1 MNGVVILLLVA
12 GGLLAVVAL
21 VQMLASRLTLPE
33 STLLALA
40 GIGIGGAYV
49 ILRNSAPAFATTF
62 FAPLVDPSWPA
73 EAYLW
78 LFLPPLLFQAALSV
92 DVRSMAPDAAPI
104 LMLAIVAVVVATGV
118 IGLAAAAV
126 TPFGIVTCL
135 LLGAMIATTDP
146 SAVIAVF
153 RDVGAPARLI
163 RLVEG

>member
-1 MNGVVILLLVA
+1 M
-12 GGLLAVVAL
+12 VAL

-49 ILRNSAPAFATTF
+49 MLRNGAPAFATTF

-104 LMLAIVAVVVATGV
+104 LMLAIVAVVVATQPPNRFTRLEIRALEDGSLCGHSPA
-118 IGLAAAAV
+118 INSLDV
-126 TPFGIVTCL
+126 T
-135 LLGAMIATTDP
+135 
-146 SAVIAVF
+146 
-153 RDVGAPARLI
+153 
-163 RLVEG
+163 E

>member
-49 ILRNSAPAFATTF
+49 GLQNTAPAFATTF
-62 FAPLVDPSWPA
+62 FAPLIDPSWPA

-92 DVRSMAPDAAPI
+92 DVDRKSVVQGRSVA
-104 LMLAIVAVVVATGV
+104 LAGGRI
-118 IGLAAAAV
+118 IKKK
-126 TPFGIVTCL
+126 
-135 LLGAMIATTDP
+135 D
-146 SAVIAVF
+146 
-153 RDVGAPARLI
+153 
-163 RLVEG
+163 